1 MKKNNKCERNC
12 SHFFREEK
20 ERKGDIYMTT
30 QVVNVIGAGLA
41 GSEAAYQIAKR
52 GVQVRLYEMRPVRQT
67 PAHHTDKFA
76 ELVCS
81 NSLRANT
88 LTNAVG
94 VIKEEMRLMDSVI
107 IRAADECSVPAG
119 GALAVDRH
127 EFAAKVTE
135 YVKNHPNV
143 TVVNEELTEIPEG
156 PTVIATGPL
165 TSPDL
170 SAKLKELTGEDY
182 FYFYD
187 AAAPI
192 VEKDSIDMNKVYLK
206 SRYDKGEAAYLNCPM
221 TEEEFD
227 RFYDA
232 LIAAE
237 TVPLKEFEK
246 EVFFEGCMPVEVM
259 AGRGRQTLLF
269 GPMKP
274 VGLEDPKTGKT
285 PYAVVQLRQDD
296 AAGTLYNIVGFQTHL
311 KWGPQK
317 EVLQLIPGLEN
328 AEIVRYGVMHRN
340 TFINSP
346 NLLRPTYQYKQRE
359 NLFFAGQM
367 TGVEG
372 YVESAASGLLA
383 GINAARLVQGE
394 EPIVL
399 PPVTAMGSMAN
410 YITATNAKNFQPMNA
425 NFGLFAP
432 LEKKIKKKAERN
444 EAYATRALETIR
456 NFVNI

>member
-1 MKKNNKCERNC
+1 MNQNL
-12 SHFFREEK
+12 
-20 ERKGDIYMTT
+20 
-30 QVVNVIGAGLA
+30 VVNVIGAGLA
-41 GSEAAYQIAKR
+41 GSEAAWQLAKR
-52 GVQVRLYEMRPVRQT
+52 GIQVRLYEMRPVKQT

-94 VIKEEMRLMDSVI
+94 VLKEEMRILDSVI
-107 IRAADECSVPAG
+107 IKAADECAVPAG

-135 YVKNHPNV
+135 LVKNHPNV
-143 TVVNEELTEIPEG
+143 TVINEEVGEIPSG
-156 PTVIATGPL
+156 PTIISTGPL
-165 TSPDL
+165 TSKNL
-170 SAKLKELTGEDY
+170 SDQLKTLTGEEY
-182 FYFYD
+182 LYFYD

-192 VEKDSIDMNKVYLK
+192 IEKDSIDMDKVYLK

-221 TEEEFD
+221 TEEEFN

-246 EVFFEGCMPVEVM
+246 EVFFEGCMPIEVM
-259 AGRGRQTLLF
+259 AARGRKTMLF
-269 GPMKP
+269 GPLKP
-274 VGLEDPKTGKT
+274 VGLEDPKTGKR
-285 PYAVVQLRQDD
+285 PYAVIQLRQDD

-317 EVLQLIPGLEN
+317 EVLSLIPGLEN

-346 NLLRPTYQYKQRE
+346 RLLKSTYQYKDRE
-359 NLFFAGQM
+359 DLFFAGQM

-372 YVESAASGLLA
+372 YVESAASGLVA
-383 GINAARLVQGE
+383 GINAAHLVLGKDLIE
-394 EPIVL
+394 FPNE
-399 PPVTAMGSMAN
+399 TAIGSMAK
-410 YITATNAKNFQPMNA
+410 YITTTNADNFQPMNA
-425 NFGLFAP
+425 NFGIFAELP
-432 LEKKIKKKAERN
+432 ERIRNKKERN
-444 EAYATRALETIR
+444 EMHATRALEKIQIISK
-456 NFVNI
+456 NL

>member
-1 MKKNNKCERNC
+1 
-12 SHFFREEK
+12 
-20 ERKGDIYMTT
+20 MTT

-52 GVQVRLYEMRPVRQT
+52 GVQVKLYEMRPVRQT

-127 EFAAKVTE
+127 EFAAKVTD

-143 TVVNEELTEIPEG
+143 TVMNEEITEIPEG

-170 SAKLKELTGEDY
+170 AAQLKELTGEDY

-227 RFYDA
+227 RFYEA

-246 EVFFEGCMPVEVM
+246 EIFFEGCMPVEVM
-259 AGRGRQTLLF
+259 ASRGRQTLVF

-346 NLLRPTYQYKQRE
+346 NLLRPTYQYKQRDD
-359 NLFFAGQM
+359 LFFAGQM

-383 GINAARLVQGE
+383 GINAARLVKGE
-394 EPIVL
+394 EPVVL

-432 LEKKIKKKAERN
+432 LEKKIKRKAERN
-444 EAYATRALETIR
+444 EAYATRALETIQ